1 MPFLN
6 KQENLFHQRKKHS
19 SAFFFWLLLLK
30 LIFFFGFVTVEHV
43 IPNFPSKLVSPL
55 SLTGE
60 FLRIEKKETNR
71 LLTSLHKY

>member
-19 SAFFFWLLLLK
+19 SAFFFLASFVE
-30 LIFFFGFVTVEHV
+30 INFFFGFVTVEHV